1 MGVGPAGATSNNHQ
15 SAGAVGSEGGVP
27 APNQGPTV
35 EDEIAQA
42 IRLSQQTAN
51 QEEQMRQTGQV
62 PNQGGNFGVGGEEDA
77 SLQAAIKRS
86 ME

>member
-27 APNQGPTV
+27 APGQGAMV

-42 IRLSQQTAN
+42 IRLS
-51 QEEQMRQTGQV
+51 
-62 PNQGGNFGVGGEEDA
+62 
-77 SLQAAIKRS
+77 
-86 ME
+86 

>member
-1 MGVGPAGATSNNHQ
+1 MGVGPAVTSNNQ
-15 SAGAVGSEGGVP
+15 GAVGSEGGMP
-27 APNQGPTV
+27 AAGQGAMV

-51 QEEQMRQTGQV
+51 QEEQMRTTGQV
-62 PNQGGNFGVGGEEDA
+62 PQGHGGNFGTGGEMEDA
-77 SLQAAIKRS
+77 TLQAAIKRS

>member
-1 MGVGPAGATSNNHQ
+1 MGVGPAVTGNNQ
-15 SAGAVGSEGGVP
+15 GAVGSEGGMP
-27 APNQGPTV
+27 AAGQGAMV

-62 PNQGGNFGVGGEEDA
+62 PQGHGGNFGTGGEMEDA
-77 SLQAAIKRS
+77 TLQAAIKRS